1 MNLSTSS
8 TPQDDVL
15 KIQVPHS
22 DSEESECDTSPC
34 KKPSSKSDKIEK
46 KSANGMME
54 FSGVKVSSE
63 SKHQA
68 KLWEMIRFRTK
79 SSIAKKKAD
88 KEKKEKKEKKNKEK
102 KGAA

>member
-1 MNLSTSS
+1 
-8 TPQDDVL
+8 
-15 KIQVPHS
+15 
-22 DSEESECDTSPC
+22 
-34 KKPSSKSDKIEK
+34 
-46 KSANGMME
+46 MME

-88 KEKKEKKEKKNKEK
+88 KEKKEKKNKEK